1 MNGMVPREHGA
12 YGQLLVPLITAL
24 AVGRPGVAAAALAIA
39 IVAAFLAHEP
49 LLVLIGQRGARAARD
64 RRGAAMRWLAVSAGI
79 AVVLGGAASVMVDT
93 SVRVALLVPL
103 VGAVALGTMI
113 AVRKEH
119 SSGGEIVA
127 AATLSSLA
135 APVALAAG
143 GSVVAAVTCAVVFA
157 AGFVIATIAVREVIA
172 QTRRRTVL
180 TRTAIACGA
189 AAIVGGLVVLSRFEI
204 VAGVAPVA
212 AAPMSAGA
220 AALAIVLPAPR
231 HLRKVGWLLVGATVI
246 TSGALL
252 VGLR

>member
-1 MNGMVPREHGA
+1 MVPREHGA

-24 AVGRPGVAAAALAIA
+24 AIGRPGVAAVACAVA

-49 LLVLIGQRGARAARD
+49 LLVLLGQRGARAARD
-64 RRGAAMRWLAVSAGI
+64 QRAAAMRWLALFAGI
-79 AVVLGGAASVMVDT
+79 AVVLGGAALVTVDR

-103 VGAVALGTMI
+103 VGAAALGVMI
-113 AVRKEH
+113 AGRNEH

-127 AATLSSLA
+127 AVTLSSVA

-143 GSVVAAVTCAVVFA
+143 SSVIAAVTCAVVFA
-157 AGFVIATIAVREVIA
+157 AGFVVATIAVREVIA

-180 TRTAIACGA
+180 TRTASACGA
-189 AAIVGGLVVLSRFEI
+189 AAIVGGLVVLSRVGM

-212 AAPMSAGA
+212 AVPMSAGA
-220 AALAIVLPAPR
+220 AALAIVMPAPR
-231 HLRKVGWLLVGATVI
+231 HLRMIGWLLVGATVL
-246 TSGALL
+246 TSGALI